1 MEDIDITGT
10 DEKVDIRRE
19 QLRDPII
26 RYWIDNVMKKS
37 PRKEDIPAVPFH
49 RLLLSNF
56 NRLILK
62 DGILFRRTTVDG
74 ESKDQKETTPV
85 PKPRTTR
92 REPLTKDPQPPA
104 SISSNDDSES
114 EDESFMILIPQHTD
128 DTDISTNSDDDD
140 KSEEPVA
147 EVHES
152 QTDGDQQGVIG
163 QEETGDTEDA
173 PSSDETEDPVPE
185 QTEEAAATADVEVE
199 EAVSSDEPGKENDED
214 EIPNIPRRSVRTKT
228 STATT
233 RYKDFVCKQTQPK
246 TDWLMRAQFLKDA
259 VSSGVF
265 RGSEDRVKDAL
276 LRIVTDTD

>member
-1 MEDIDITGT
+1 MDEQEPEDAPVP
-10 DEKVDIRRE
+10 KPR
-19 QLRDPII
+19 LR
-26 RYWIDNVMKKS
+26 
-37 PRKEDIPAVPFH
+37 PR
-49 RLLLSNF
+49 
-56 NRLILK
+56 
-62 DGILFRRTTVDG
+62 
-74 ESKDQKETTPV
+74 KETTPV

-104 SISSNDDSES
+104 SISSNTDSES

-163 QEETGDTEDA
+163 QKETGDTEDA

-199 EAVSSDEPGKENDED
+199 EAVSSDKPGKENDED
-214 EIPNIPRRSVRTKT
+214 EIPDIPRRSVRTKT

>member
-1 MEDIDITGT
+1 MDEQEPEDTPVP
-10 DEKVDIRRE
+10 KPR
-19 QLRDPII
+19 LR
-26 RYWIDNVMKKS
+26 
-37 PRKEDIPAVPFH
+37 PR
-49 RLLLSNF
+49 
-56 NRLILK
+56 
-62 DGILFRRTTVDG
+62 
-74 ESKDQKETTPV
+74 KETTPV
-85 PKPRTTR
+85 PKPKTTR
-92 REPLTKDPQPPA
+92 REPLTKYPQPPV
-104 SISSNDDSES
+104 SILSNTNSES
-114 EDESFMILIPQHTD
+114 EDESFIIFIPQHTD

-147 EVHES
+147 EVHEQ

-173 PSSDETEDPVPE
+173 PSSDETEDPVPK

-214 EIPNIPRRSVRTKT
+214 EIPDIPRRSVRTKT

-246 TDWLMRAQFLKDA
+246 TDWLMRSQFLKDG

-265 RGSEDRVKDAL
+265 RGSEDRVKYAL